1 MFARYAANKIRLRSC
16 NEKTTTFNVVAYLSL
31 RQKGIFL
38 LKRIT
43 ISPFCGI
50 VSLMSDSLKMNM
62 LEKIQSQLEHLSKSE
77 RKVAEVILAF
87 PDQAIHSSIAAL
99 AQQAGV
105 SEPTVNRFCRSLD
118 TRGFPDF
125 KLHLAQSLA
134 NGTPMLIATSMK
146 MTVSKPILAK
156 FSSQRWQAWTMYASR
171 SI

>member
-1 MFARYAANKIRLRSC
+1 M
-16 NEKTTTFNVVAYLSL
+16 
-31 RQKGIFL
+31 
-38 LKRIT
+38 
-43 ISPFCGI
+43 
-50 VSLMSDSLKMNM
+50 
-62 LEKIQSQLEHLSKSE
+62 
-77 RKVAEVILAF
+77 AEVILAF

-134 NGTPMLIATSMK
+134 NGTPYVNRNVDEDDSVEALYWQNFR
-146 MTVSKPILAK
+146 VSDG
-156 FSSQRWQAWTMYASR
+156 QAWTMCASR